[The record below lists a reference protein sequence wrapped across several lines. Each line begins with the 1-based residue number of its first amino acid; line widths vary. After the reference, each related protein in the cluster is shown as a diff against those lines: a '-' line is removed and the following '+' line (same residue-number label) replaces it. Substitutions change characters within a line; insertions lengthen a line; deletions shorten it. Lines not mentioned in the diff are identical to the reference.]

1 MNKIKNKVLKTVIII
16 YIVSLI
22 LGIITY
28 FLSNIN
34 IDNTILNYINS
45 FKNNLNYI
53 SGLKR
58 TIFHNLNYSFLIW
71 LSGLLIIGIIF
82 SPISLILR
90 GISLGITI
98 TSIIVQFKLK
108 GLILAIIMLISNIIL
123 YELIFI
129 LLSYYSINLSIKTIK
144 TLKQNT
150 QINIKSYYKNYFIR
164 YLILL
169 LILIITSIIDIYIV
183 STILK
188 YIII

>member
-1 MNKIKNKVLKTVIII
+1 MNIIKNKVLKTVIII
-16 YIVSLI
+16 YIVSFI

-28 FLSNIN
+28 FISDIN
-34 IDNTILNYINS
+34 IDTTILNYINS
-45 FKNNLNYI
+45 YKDNLNYI
-53 SGLKR
+53 LGLKR

-71 LSGLLIIGIIF
+71 ISGILIIGLFI
-82 SPISLILR
+82 SPLTLFLR

-98 TSIIVQFKLK
+98 TSIIVQFKIK
-108 GLILAIIMLISNIIL
+108 GFIIAFILLISNIIL
-123 YELIFI
+123 YEIIFI
-129 LLSYYSINLSIKTIK
+129 LLTYYSIKLSLKTIK
-144 TLKQNT
+144 TIKQNT

-169 LILIITSIIDIYIV
+169 ILLIITSIIDIYIV